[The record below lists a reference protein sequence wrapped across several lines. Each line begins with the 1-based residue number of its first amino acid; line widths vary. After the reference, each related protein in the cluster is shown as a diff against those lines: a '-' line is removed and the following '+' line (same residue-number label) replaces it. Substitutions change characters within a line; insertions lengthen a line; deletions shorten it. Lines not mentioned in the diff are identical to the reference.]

1 MSKTSAEVKNRWN
14 AANYDRISL
23 FVPKGEKDRLK
34 AEAEARGVSL
44 NGLINEAIWQYINGA
59 K

>member
-1 MSKTSAEVKNRWN
+1 MSRTSAEVKNRWN
-14 AANYDRISL
+14 AANYDRIAL

-44 NGLINEAIWQYINGA
+44 NNLINTAIWQYINGA

>member
-1 MSKTSAEVKNRWN
+1 MGKTASAVKNRWN
-14 AANYDRISL
+14 AANYDRIAL
-23 FVPKGEKDRLK
+23 FVTKGEKDKLK

-44 NGLINEAIWQYINGA
+44 NGLINEAIAQYINGA